1 MDLGSTGPN
10 ATQISHTNQPSPIPA
25 KTASERQHT
34 LRDPEVASKNSS
46 SFSSRQPTAVDPQ
59 TGAGT
64 DAAKQHARM
73 SAAPKEPTPEQ
84 TMPVATPLSTS
95 AVVSVPRVVVASPTR
110 DFPSADREPTEGV
123 APGEKMGQT
132 NQSSAEFLILSS
144 QDARPAENDG
154 TPAKVT
160 QLFKAIT
167 ETIERLHTDS
177 HTNVEMKVKL
187 PDGQQLT
194 VRLQLHAGEVRAVF
208 RTDSAEWREAIT
220 RGWSDIAGNSAEHG
234 VRLTDPAFE
243 SPGTQAG
250 FDNLNQQP
258 RDRRDDA
265 ESTANDAPFVPGSKK
280 NPKTKAPPTSP
291 KESLSPSRPTKL
303 GAAGLVAWA

>member
-1 MDLGSTGPN
+1 
-10 ATQISHTNQPSPIPA
+10 
-25 KTASERQHT
+25 
-34 LRDPEVASKNSS
+34 
-46 SFSSRQPTAVDPQ
+46 
-59 TGAGT
+59 
-64 DAAKQHARM
+64 M
-73 SAAPKEPTPEQ
+73 SAAPKETMTEQ
-84 TMPVATPLSTS
+84 TMPVATPLPTS
-95 AVVSVPRVVVASPTR
+95 APVSVPRVVLTSPAR
-110 DFPSADREPTEGV
+110 DFPSADSETSEAL

-132 NQSSAEFLILSS
+132 NQSPTEFLILSS
-144 QDARPAENDG
+144 QDAHPAQNDG

-160 QLFKAIT
+160 HLFNAIT
-167 ETIERLHTDS
+167 DTIERLQTDG

-220 RGWSDIAGNSAEHG
+220 RGWSDIAGNSGERG

-243 SPGTQAG
+243 SPGTHAG

-258 RDRRDDA
+258 RDRHDDA
-265 ESTANDAPFVPGSKK
+265 ESTANDVPFVPGSKK
-280 NPKTKAPPTSP
+280 NPKSQVSPTSP
-291 KESLSPSRPTKL
+291 SESLSPSRPTKL